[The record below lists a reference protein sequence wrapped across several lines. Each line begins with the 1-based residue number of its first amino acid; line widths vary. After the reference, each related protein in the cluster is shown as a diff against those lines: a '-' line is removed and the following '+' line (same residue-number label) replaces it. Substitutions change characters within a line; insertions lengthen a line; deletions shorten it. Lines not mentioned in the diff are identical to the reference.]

1 MRGDEEMERLTKKT
15 DTQDF
20 YVTEFIEG
28 KSANGVYYGEAIE
41 RLAKFE
47 NLFDHLVERKRAIP
61 IELESLKSEGK
72 NKTYGYKE
80 KFAEKLMNDMLL
92 NLLEQHGLK

>member
-1 MRGDEEMERLTKKT
+1 M

-28 KSANGVYYGEAIE
+28 KSDNEEYYGEAIE

-47 NLFDHLVERKRAIP
+47 NLFDHLMKRKDAIP
-61 IELESLKSEGK
+61 IELDSLRSEGK

-80 KFAEKLMNDMLL
+80 KFAEKLMNDMML
-92 NLLEQHGLK
+92 NMLEQYGLK

>member
-1 MRGDEEMERLTKKT
+1 MGRLTKKMGT
-15 DTQDF
+15 ENF

-28 KSANGVYYGEAIE
+28 KSANEEYFGEAVE

-47 NLFDHLVERKRAIP
+47 NLFDHLIERKNEIP
-61 IELESLKSEGK
+61 IELDSLRSEGK

-80 KFAEKLMNDMLL
+80 KFAEKLMNDMML
-92 NLLEQHGLK
+92 NMFEQFGLK

>member
-1 MRGDEEMERLTKKT
+1 MKRLTKIA
-15 DTQDF
+15 DTHDY

-28 KSANGVYYGEAIE
+28 KSTDVEYYGEAIE
-41 RLAKFE
+41 KLAKFE
-47 NLFDHLVERKRAIP
+47 NLFDHLIERKNAIP
-61 IELESLKSEGK
+61 IELDSLRSEGK

-92 NLLEQHGLK
+92 NMLEQYGLK

>member
-1 MRGDEEMERLTKKT
+1 MKRLTKKT

-20 YVTEFIEG
+20 YVTEFIDA
-28 KSANGVYYGEAIE
+28 KSDNEEYYGEAVE

-47 NLFDHLVERKRAIP
+47 NFFDHLMERKSEIP
-61 IELESLKSEGK
+61 QELDSLRSEGK

-80 KFAEKLMNDMLL
+80 KFAEKLMNDMMM
-92 NLLEQHGLK
+92 NMLEQYGLK